1 MSNCLWS
8 ALTRTESQTKKAITF
23 RYSAFA
29 SEESAKIA
37 LQKELYKI
45 GSEVLQVS
53 TNPYKFKAF
62 E

>member
-1 MSNCLWS
+1 MSTCQWS
-8 ALTRTESQTKKAITF
+8 ALTRTESCTKKAINF

-45 GSEVLQVS
+45 GSEVLEVS
-53 TNPYKFKAF
+53 SNPYKFKTFA
-62 E
+62 